1 MSKKIKVSVEFK
13 NLLESAVAYYE
24 AKTELS
30 ETRKKYGDILN
41 GWDALVRKMD
51 ALRMKLV
58 VENGMSWAEACH
70 QKVTVIDEDTG
81 ESKVIDLSPE
91 VYAMAVQKKEDA
103 ETELVERCKPISQ
116 KVNAYANSIATIEGL
131 YDSYVIAMQKGDWD
145 ATGFYRT
152 GRDKLI
158 NVNTSFRDS
167 IIAVMRKYGCGIN
180 AKSGR
185 TCEDTI
191 FVRLG
196 GKSGKEGFQALTK
209 RQFVNLFVDCVLQ
222 YMIDT
227 KQL

>member
-1 MSKKIKVSVEFK
+1 MSKKIKISVEFK
-13 NLLESAVAYYE
+13 NLVESCMAYYD

-30 ETRKKYGDILN
+30 ETRAKYDERITELSETITNIDG
-41 GWDALVRKMD
+41 R
-51 ALRMKLV
+51 RMKKV
-58 VENGMSWAEACH
+58 VEMGMTWDEAC
-70 QKVTVIDEDTG
+70 VG
-81 ESKVIDLSPE
+81 DLSKE
-91 VYAMAVQKKEDA
+91 RYDKLLDAKEAVESDLLEA
-103 ETELVERCKPISQ
+103 TRPINGRI
-116 KVNAYANSIATIEGL
+116 NAYANSIATVEGL
-131 YDSYVIAMQKGDWD
+131 YNAYVIAMQKGDWD

-152 GRDKLI
+152 GRDKLV

-167 IIAVMRKYGCGIN
+167 ILSVMRKYGCGIN

-196 GKSGKEGFQALTK
+196 GRSTKDGFRELTK

-227 KQL
+227 NQL